1 MTMDAAILKQMTDS
15 QLLLRGSSIWPTNM
29 LELHFFKHQIG
40 SDKLTVISVV
50 FIPFFYFRSQE
61 KLSLME
67 PFLLRI
73 GILNHYSL
81 CQKVLWAQLRQGVHT
96 SYQCPFLKSNKI
108 SWLWQF
114 GAWNLQCIDQWNFI
128 ESWFGTLPVAQQ
140 KWFFGSHLLNW
151 IAFWLFLLSGSDTL
165 KNY

>member
-29 LELHFFKHQIG
+29 LELHFFHLLKFSLLHQFG
-40 SDKLTVISVV
+40 SNKLNVILVV

-96 SYQCPFLKSNKI
+96 SYQCPFLKSNK
-108 SWLWQF
+108 F
-114 GAWNLQCIDQWNFI
+114 
-128 ESWFGTLPVAQQ
+128 
-140 KWFFGSHLLNW
+140 
-151 IAFWLFLLSGSDTL
+151 SGLAIWCL
-165 KNY
+165 KP